1 MQAGCTGQYLNAEPQ
16 WLWNPMTLFC
26 RENKIAAAPGPR
38 PGVLIWGVA
47 FCLEEGKINNT
58 AQVVSRSLLDKHK
71 IRCLKKKDVPLI
83 IGYCILWSLTMFSLS
98 CCH

>member
-47 FCLEEGKINNT
+47 FCLK
-58 AQVVSRSLLDKHK
+58 
-71 IRCLKKKDVPLI
+71 
-83 IGYCILWSLTMFSLS
+83 
-98 CCH
+98 